1 MYNTKLLSPFLTIVL
16 CASLFTA
23 CDKPQKPEDNTTPAV
38 KPAPA
43 EGLTTAEKPITT
55 ESLATAD
62 IPMTEDEVAPP
73 LEAQD
78 IFSGKKVTLK
88 DFQGQVV
95 FLDFWTS
102 WCPPCQEPMRHNQK
116 LMTKHAEDW
125 KGKAAIIGVSLD
137 DLVGTIQKH
146 VSDKNLTAPLQL
158 WAEGGWNSKS
168 AQDYKVRGV
177 PSAFLINKKGSI
189 VWSGH
194 PATVDVEKMIAEE
207 ISK

>member
-137 DLVGTIQKH
+137 DLVEPYRSMSRTRISPRLCNSGQRADGTASPPKTTKLGVFRARSLSTKRAASSGADIRQR
-146 VSDKNLTAPLQL
+146 LM
-158 WAEGGWNSKS
+158 SK
-168 AQDYKVRGV
+168 R
-177 PSAFLINKKGSI
+177 
-189 VWSGH
+189 
-194 PATVDVEKMIAEE
+194 
-207 ISK
+207 